1 MDLMEFLDRPI
12 SDLPMPE
19 RTTITGRVPK
29 RYKTNYIAWGALIM
43 ITISAV
49 AFIVIAMTVFPN
61 KSTGDQNQIQCKDG
75 WKKVQNKC
83 YLFGN
88 ACIDGCRFNFS
99 SQYCKNLGAR
109 LAEPT
114 DQKVL
119 EELMDIG
126 RNDARLRI
134 NGYWLGLKREEA
146 SPNFR
151 WIADDRRANIDKR
164 FWNVKEPSFDGPLI
178 HMEKETMLLNDRRQ
192 PSLVKPICEKKI
204 NRNGN
209 PNPCDNGWFNYKTF
223 CYKFLVHNCINKCN
237 YEVAREQCSRL
248 DSILAENSITFL
260 TSLARSFRLDL
271 NYWIGYRDKNNT
283 NVFTGD
289 TTGKTLNMSMFG
301 KDEPSNLEERCL
313 ELDARISW
321 KINDKSCKHEKW
333 ESNLQPLCEMI

>member
-29 RYKTNYIAWGALIM
+29 RYKTNYVAWGALIM

-114 DQKVL
+114 DQ
-119 EELMDIG
+119 
-126 RNDARLRI
+126 R
-134 NGYWLGLKREEA
+134 
-146 SPNFR
+146 
-151 WIADDRRANIDKR
+151 
-164 FWNVKEPSFDGPLI
+164 
-178 HMEKETMLLNDRRQ
+178 
-192 PSLVKPICEKKI
+192 
-204 NRNGN
+204 
-209 PNPCDNGWFNYKTF
+209 
-223 CYKFLVHNCINKCN
+223 
-237 YEVAREQCSRL
+237 
-248 DSILAENSITFL
+248 
-260 TSLARSFRLDL
+260 
-271 NYWIGYRDKNNT
+271 
-283 NVFTGD
+283 
-289 TTGKTLNMSMFG
+289 
-301 KDEPSNLEERCL
+301 
-313 ELDARISW
+313 SW
-321 KINDKSCKHEKW
+321 KN
-333 ESNLQPLCEMI
+333 